1 MNQEEI
7 VELIKNLNKIQI
19 EVIKEIMKTI
29 IENKK

>member
-7 VELIKNLNKIQI
+7 VELIKSLNKIQI